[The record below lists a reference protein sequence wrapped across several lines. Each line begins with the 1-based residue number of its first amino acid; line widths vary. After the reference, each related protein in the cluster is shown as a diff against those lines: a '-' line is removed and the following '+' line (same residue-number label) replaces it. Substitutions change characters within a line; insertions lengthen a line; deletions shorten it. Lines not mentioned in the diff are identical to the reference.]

1 MNSGLTIVQWY
12 DNKCVQ
18 VASTYSTPE
27 SSGTVERWDPKSKR
41 YLQVPC
47 LDAIKKNHSPMGDVD
62 LVDKLIALYRAP
74 MKTKRWYMKV
84 LVHCAD
90 ICKVNAWLLYTRY
103 ATQLSISKKKQL
115 TLVQFTTIV
124 AGGLIFSCKPIDRP
138 TSWKTIE
145 T

>member
-1 MNSGLTIVQWY
+1 
-12 DNKCVQ
+12 
-18 VASTYSTPE
+18 
-27 SSGTVERWDPKSKR
+27 
-41 YLQVPC
+41 
-47 LDAIKKNHSPMGDVD
+47 MGDVD

-74 MKTKRWYMKV
+74 MKTKRWYMKL

-115 TLVQFTTIV
+115 TLVQFTTKV

>member
-1 MNSGLTIVQWY
+1 
-12 DNKCVQ
+12 
-18 VASTYSTPE
+18 
-27 SSGTVERWDPKSKR
+27 
-41 YLQVPC
+41 
-47 LDAIKKNHSPMGDVD
+47 MGDVD

-90 ICKVNAWLLYTRY
+90 ICKVNAWLLYRRY

-115 TLVQFTTIV
+115 TLVQFTTKV